1 MVCICIISI
10 IASYAY
16 HCHMNTTNNKPT
28 IGNTHFAINYFCFSI
43 IYSLVCAYFERYTS
57 FSSAACST
65 WYDIRYT
72 MRSKRLLLCYDDH
85 HNMRRIKAKQD
96 IQLLLLNKCDS
107 GKTLPVLCSDNWY
120 SFAWSC
126 QMTNDRFARL
136 YSISRT
142 HSEHLVPSMVGKY
155 LNRAQRTQYSF
166 HSSFAHDPLMEK
178 VIESLGTKTR
188 TSHGPVISAW

>member
-1 MVCICIISI
+1 MTHPSDLSPESSFVKETRSMYGRSVRQMQPYGNRYSENSEYTVSFVKSRIIRTVRPIKPWLWRNNLSRESVCCLWFMVCICIIFISI
-10 IASYAY
+10 ICIPLSYEY
-16 HCHMNTTNNKPT
+16 HKQQTNHWKHTFCH
-28 IGNTHFAINYFCFSI
+28 IYFCFSI

-107 GKTLPVLCSDNWY
+107 GKTLPVLCSDNWD
-120 SFAWSC
+120 SFA
-126 QMTNDRFARL
+126 
-136 YSISRT
+136 
-142 HSEHLVPSMVGKY
+142 
-155 LNRAQRTQYSF
+155 
-166 HSSFAHDPLMEK
+166 
-178 VIESLGTKTR
+178 
-188 TSHGPVISAW
+188 